1 MYGGYGGSMYGRS
14 MYGGYGG
21 GMYGGYGGYGGMYG
35 GGMYPGMMGSGMG
48 SSYAESMCLERRFQG
63 AKHFE
68 KAWRVA

>member
-1 MYGGYGGSMYGRS
+1 
-14 MYGGYGG
+14 
-21 GMYGGYGGYGGMYG
+21 MYGGYGGYGGMYG